1 MPITT
6 DTFSGTVNVGSQ
18 DIHTFTAS
26 QNGEVDVTLTSAAP
40 PSTIVMGLGI
50 GVPNGSSCTL
60 VAGGSIQTAAGTTS
74 QLYGIVSSGTYCVDV
89 YDVGN
94 AASPVTYSVNVA
106 HP

>member
-18 DIHTFTAS
+18 DIHTFTVS

-40 PSTIVMGLGI
+40 PSTIVMGVGV
-50 GVPNGSSCTL
+50 GVPNGSACTF
-60 VAGGSIQTAAGTTS
+60 VAGGSVQTAAGSTS
-74 QLYGIVSSGTYCVDV
+74 QIYGIVSSGTYCVEV

-94 AASPVTYSVNVA
+94 ATSSVTYSVNVA